1 MAYARFMKQLC
12 NKIID
17 KIILSQTKLFL
28 TSMYPINIIKKNR
41 GYVMTKA
48 DLVEKIFEKI
58 GLSKKE
64 AQEIIEILF
73 ETMKQTFIE
82 GESVKISGFGTFNV
96 RQKMA
101 RRGRNPK
108 TGDDLEITP
117 RRVITFRASNQ
128 LKASMEKMNE

>member
-1 MAYARFMKQLC
+1 MYLYDIWKVFDFFYIVELIYST
-12 NKIID
+12 NF
-17 KIILSQTKLFL
+17 FL
-28 TSMYPINIIKKNR
+28 TSIYVLNIIIKIEVKF
-41 GYVMTKA
+41 MTKA

-73 ETMKQTFIE
+73 DTMRQTFIE

-96 RQKMA
+96 RQKTA

-128 LKASMEKMNE
+128 VKSSMEKHDV

>member
-1 MAYARFMKQLC
+1 
-12 NKIID
+12 
-17 KIILSQTKLFL
+17 
-28 TSMYPINIIKKNR
+28 
-41 GYVMTKA
+41 MTKA

-73 ETMKQTFIE
+73 DTMKQAFIE
-82 GESVKISGFGTFNV
+82 GESVKISSFGTFNV
-96 RQKMA
+96 RQKTA

-128 LKASMEKMNE
+128 LKEELVKENV

>member
-1 MAYARFMKQLC
+1 
-12 NKIID
+12 
-17 KIILSQTKLFL
+17 
-28 TSMYPINIIKKNR
+28 
-41 GYVMTKA
+41 MTKA

-73 ETMKQTFIE
+73 DTMKQTFVE
-82 GESVKISGFGTFNV
+82 GESVKISGFGTFNI
-96 RQKMA
+96 RQKTS

-108 TGDDLEITP
+108 TGEELEITP

-128 LKASMEKMNE
+128 LKSVMEKKDV

>member
-1 MAYARFMKQLC
+1 
-12 NKIID
+12 
-17 KIILSQTKLFL
+17 
-28 TSMYPINIIKKNR
+28 
-41 GYVMTKA
+41 MTKA
-48 DLVEKIFEKI
+48 DLVERIFEKI

-64 AQEIIEILF
+64 AQEIIEISF
-73 ETMKQTFIE
+73 DTMKLAFME

-96 RQKMA
+96 RQKMS

-128 LKASMEKMNE
+128 LKSVMEKQDV

>member
-1 MAYARFMKQLC
+1 
-12 NKIID
+12 
-17 KIILSQTKLFL
+17 
-28 TSMYPINIIKKNR
+28 
-41 GYVMTKA
+41 MTKA

-73 ETMKQTFIE
+73 DTMKQAFVE
-82 GESVKISGFGTFNV
+82 GESVKVSGFGTFNV
-96 RQKMA
+96 RQKLA

-117 RRVITFRASNQ
+117 RKVITFRASNQ
-128 LKASMEKMNE
+128 LKSEMEKQNV

>member
-1 MAYARFMKQLC
+1 
-12 NKIID
+12 
-17 KIILSQTKLFL
+17 
-28 TSMYPINIIKKNR
+28 
-41 GYVMTKA
+41 MTKA

-73 ETMKQTFIE
+73 DTMKQAFVE

-96 RQKMA
+96 RQKMS

-128 LKASMEKMNE
+128 LKSVVEKQNA